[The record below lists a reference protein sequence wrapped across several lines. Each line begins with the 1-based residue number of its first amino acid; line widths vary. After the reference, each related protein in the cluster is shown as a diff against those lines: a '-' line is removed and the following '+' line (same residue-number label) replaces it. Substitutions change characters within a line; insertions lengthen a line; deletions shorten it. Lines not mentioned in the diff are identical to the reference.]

1 MFFTRKR
8 ARLMVCGLLCYL
20 PAAFAAQD
28 PQAILSASDAIRNP
42 TQSFSLTTQLL
53 DYQNGKQK
61 DATTVIV
68 YSRPDPRSGQYRSL
82 LRFTAPE
89 RDAGKLMLKQDQ
101 DIWFYE
107 PTSKA
112 SVRISP
118 QQRLLGQAA
127 NGDVVSTNFAADY
140 KATAQAEEVIED
152 GHRKQQASIRLTLK
166 ASTPQA
172 VYHHIELWVK
182 KEGWDPIKAQFY
194 SESERLLKTAW
205 YRRYQQQLGASRP
218 TEIVIMDGLDPQLVT
233 IMRNQDYHFRD
244 IPERWFQRDYLVNFR
259 ADATP

>member
-1 MFFTRKR
+1 
-8 ARLMVCGLLCYL
+8 MVFGLLCYL
-20 PAAFAAQD
+20 PTAFAAQD

-61 DATTVIV
+61 DATTVVV

-107 PTSKA
+107 PASKA

-140 KATAQAEEVIED
+140 QATAQVEENIED
-152 GHRKQQASIRLTLK
+152 GHRQPQASIRLTLK

-172 VYHHIELWVK
+172 VYHHIELWGKGSLEPNQSAVL
-182 KEGWDPIKAQFY
+182 QR
-194 SESERLLKTAW
+194 ERTFAENRLVSPLSATA
-205 YRRYQQQLGASRP
+205 GGITS
-218 TEIVIMDGLDPQLVT
+218 D
-233 IMRNQDYHFRD
+233 RNRD
-244 IPERWFQRDYLVNFR
+244 H
-259 ADATP
+259 